1 MNELVLA
8 TYIKILQ
15 GGFTRENSQESAARL
30 ILEAITNQEEANCT
44 CDLSSKKVSN
54 IVNRKDPVPEE
65 IVIAST
71 DPKVTEWVYKYFA
84 DVIVKELNPNIACD
98 IYMKSCLVL

>member
-44 CDLSSKKVSN
+44 CDLSSKK
-54 IVNRKDPVPEE
+54 
-65 IVIAST
+65 
-71 DPKVTEWVYKYFA
+71 
-84 DVIVKELNPNIACD
+84 
-98 IYMKSCLVL
+98 